1 MCHVLSFWY
10 STVISSVAYT
20 AGAVIAQNNKP
31 IAFYI
36 RKLRDGQHNYT
47 TTGRDSSEDYLATQK
62 NELPADIYPLQMS
75 LLSSEQHKD
84 TSIQNTLRDRNSNY
98 IRKEVRGG
106 SKRNEVV
113 FCNGK
118 IVADVI
124 FTLNFFFWNWLT
136 ISKKFKK

>member
-1 MCHVLSFWY
+1 MILEEYNTQLIYLEGEHNIVADALSRL
-10 STVISSVAYT
+10 
-20 AGAVIAQNNKP
+20 NLLP
-31 IAFYI
+31 
-36 RKLRDGQHNYT
+36 
-47 TTGRDSSEDYLATQK
+47 DSSEDYLATQK